1 MAGVLKPLKAL
12 GPMLGHVKAAV
23 KAVAGWWTSMS
34 DADKRQA
41 RQRALTVGACAAVFA
56 FGGPLVAQRFGDQ
69 KARETYLNEAAQLA
83 ETIAADQG
91 HVSMTE
97 VRPGLFSA
105 KADVSL
111 LQQVSPTQASMSQAS
126 LGEFQPVADLIG
138 GFTLRARD
146 SAALEGLVTFTLDD
160 LGPFKGVDK
169 QLDCLSRAVYYEAR
183 SEDTVGQM
191 AVAEVVMNRV
201 RDPRF
206 PKTICDVVF
215 QGQYRDTG
223 CQFTFTCDGS
233 VRQKPTGGAWDRAK
247 DVALHV
253 MLGLNKPVTN
263 KATHYHTDYVNPYWA
278 PSLVE
283 TAEIGTHIFYRFPRT
298 TKEWTNARMALAASR
313 AQDQALDPADVG
325 SDVQGMDAMLEDVP
339 ADALQSLI
347 TVSIDKDDVPVVAA
361 KAVATK
367 ATDGVPL

>member
-12 GPMLGHVKAAV
+12 GPMLVHVKAAV

-83 ETIAADQG
+83 ETIAADHGQ
-91 HVSMTE
+91 VSTTD

-105 KADVSL
+105 KADISF
-111 LQQVSPTQASMSQAS
+111 LQQISPTEASPTQLSMSQAS
-126 LGEFQPVADLIG
+126 LGDFEPVADIIG

-146 SAALEGLVTFTLDD
+146 SAALEGLVSFTLDD

-206 PKTICDVVF
+206 PKTICDVVYP
-215 QGQYRDTG
+215 G
-223 CQFTFTCDGS
+223 
-233 VRQKPTGGAWDRAK
+233 
-247 DVALHV
+247 
-253 MLGLNKPVTN
+253 PV
-263 KATHYHTDYVNPYWA
+263 P
-278 PSLVE
+278 
-283 TAEIGTHIFYRFPRT
+283 
-298 TKEWTNARMALAASR
+298 
-313 AQDQALDPADVG
+313 
-325 SDVQGMDAMLEDVP
+325 
-339 ADALQSLI
+339 
-347 TVSIDKDDVPVVAA
+347 
-361 KAVATK
+361 
-367 ATDGVPL
+367 

>member
-12 GPMLGHVKAAV
+12 GPMLVHLKAAV

-56 FGGPLVAQRFGDQ
+56 FGGPLVSQRFGDQ
-69 KARETYLNEAAQLA
+69 KAREVYLNEAAQLA
-83 ETIAADQG
+83 ETIVADKDQFA
-91 HVSMTE
+91 VAE

-105 KADVSL
+105 KADASV
-111 LQQVSPTQASMSQAS
+111 LQQYSAEPAS
-126 LGEFQPVADLIG
+126 LGNFQPMADLIG
-138 GFTLRARD
+138 GLTLRARD

-215 QGQYRDTG
+215 QGQYRNTG

-233 VRQKPTGGAWDRAK
+233 VRQKPVGGAWDRAK

-298 TKEWTNARMALAASR
+298 TKEWSNARMALAASR
-313 AQDQALDPADVG
+313 AQDQALDPNVVG

-347 TVSIDKDDVPVVAA
+347 TVSIDKADVPPAVPAVSA
-361 KAVATK
+361 KPV
-367 ATDGVPL
+367 DGQSL